1 MSIEYKGILYATVQE
16 AAMATGDKYT
26 TVYARVKADE
36 RKAKQAGRVREVNRL
51 QKSWLIQK
59 QVLDGKYPK

>member
-1 MSIEYKGILYATVQE
+1 MISYKGKDYDTVQ
-16 AAMATGDKYT
+16 AAATATGDKYT

-51 QKSWLIQK
+51 KKSWIIQK
-59 QVLDGKYPK
+59 QVLDGDYPK